1 MQEKPFSWPQ
11 AMLPFIPGA
20 IPINMRAL
28 GRDIKDVEAV
38 SVISAALPGELK
50 LQVKDTE
57 DF

>member
-1 MQEKPFSWPQ
+1 
-11 AMLPFIPGA
+11 MLPFIPGA